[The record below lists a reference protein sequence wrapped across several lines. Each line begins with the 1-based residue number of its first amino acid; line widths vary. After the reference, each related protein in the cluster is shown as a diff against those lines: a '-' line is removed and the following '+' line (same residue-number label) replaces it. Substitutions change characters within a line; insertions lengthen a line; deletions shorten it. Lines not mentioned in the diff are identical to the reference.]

1 MPGPLVTG
9 TILLVDDNPDDADLT
24 IRALQKNQ
32 IANNVV
38 VARDGVEALE
48 QLHGDGQRPPLNPQV
63 VLLDLNLP
71 RLGGIEVLRRL
82 RADERTRMQP
92 VIVLTSSK
100 QEQDVI
106 QSYQLGANSYVRKP
120 VDFVQ
125 FTEAI
130 RALGLYWLLINIGP
144 PPGVPGR

>member
-1 MPGPLVTG
+1 MNG

-24 IRALQKNQ
+24 IRALQKNK
-32 IANNVV
+32 IANDVV

-48 QLHGDGQRPPLNPQV
+48 HLHGTNGRSLLRPQV

-71 RLGGIEVLRRL
+71 RLNGIEVLRRM
-82 RADERTRMQP
+82 RADERTRTQP
-92 VIVLTSSK
+92 VIILTSSK
-100 QEQDVI
+100 QEQDVL

-144 PPGVPGR
+144 PAGTPGL

>member
-1 MPGPLVTG
+1 MTGAPLTG
-9 TILLVDDNPDDADLT
+9 TILLVDDNPDDTDLT

-32 IANNVV
+32 IANDVV

-48 QLHGDGQRPPLNPQV
+48 YLHGTADRPPLYPQV

-71 RLGGIEVLRRL
+71 RLGGFEVLRRL

-100 QEQDVI
+100 QEQDVL

-130 RALGLYWLLINIGP
+130 HALGLYWLLFNIGP
-144 PPGVPGR
+144 PASVSGR